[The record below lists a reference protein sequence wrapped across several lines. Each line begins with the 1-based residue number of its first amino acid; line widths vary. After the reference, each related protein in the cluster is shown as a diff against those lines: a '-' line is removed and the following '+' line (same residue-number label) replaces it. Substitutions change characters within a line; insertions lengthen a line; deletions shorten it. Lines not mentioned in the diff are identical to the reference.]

1 MPNNKNE
8 LDFENAA
15 KFQHGCPLAGSVQ
28 VSRFVPSVRA
38 FSKQVIFGVIRRH
51 HETARERAIQ
61 IVGNVGR
68 YLPDKYSE
76 GLLEDEIKLVLKE
89 QDKLTRHAI
98 AGAISVEPDEMTPDG
113 QYDTMLSKSRV
124 HNIAMNTS
132 AL

>member
-1 MPNNKNE
+1 MK
-8 LDFENAA
+8 
-15 KFQHGCPLAGSVQ
+15 
-28 VSRFVPSVRA
+28 
-38 FSKQVIFGVIRRH
+38 
-51 HETARERAIQ
+51 TTRERAIQ

-76 GLLEDEIKLVLKE
+76 GLLEDEIELVLKDQE
-89 QDKLTRHAI
+89 KLTRHAI
-98 AGAISVEPDEMTPDG
+98 ADAITVEPDEMTPDG